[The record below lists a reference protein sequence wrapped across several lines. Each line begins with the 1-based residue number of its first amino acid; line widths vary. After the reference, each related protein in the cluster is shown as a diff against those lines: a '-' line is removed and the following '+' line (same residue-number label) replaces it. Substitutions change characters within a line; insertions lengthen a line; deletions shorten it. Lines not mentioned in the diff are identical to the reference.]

1 MNPHEQFEEHL
12 SKARDA
18 LEQGDT
24 IVASESVDR
33 ALSMRKQLDK
43 ERIAEATQVQA
54 RIRIADEEYDEAE
67 ELLRN
72 SLELRS
78 DSAEGRILLGE
89 LMLLEDRLDEA
100 TEVLRSALDISP
112 ENVDAFSLLIF
123 CHAKSGD
130 RASAHE
136 CFNRCVQFDSER
148 ADAYHHM
155 GVCCLCEGVS
165 DARTYF
171 EKAIANNPVLSGP
184 HYYLGAMAIAED
196 NLAAAEEHLRKE
208 LELNPA
214 NSLAELQLIRF
225 YLLQAP
231 WLEAASL
238 FDAHYPPELFGD
250 IPVLTRCR
258 FHFNYDVLDERF
270 QPFLDAVLKELPQT
284 PENLFH
290 IAKIYRLKS
299 LFGDAVEVL
308 KKILEADRLFRPA
321 YAELADL
328 YRVQDELSRACG
340 ILEEGVQLF
349 GDAESLCA
357 FARMLFQSGR
367 FTEAEEAARKAVS
380 LGPDLPEPHY
390 LLGAVIA
397 EFATRR
403 SGSEAALEEAEASLK
418 QALAIDPNHEPS
430 RAYLMHVTL
439 QREKYPE
446 CLQLARKA
454 LTENPQDRAALSYA
468 GRCYQATG
476 DLASA
481 EEHFV
486 KLMEHHPENL
496 SGRALLADVYYA
508 RGKFKQ
514 AAEELEQ
521 AIAIAGRR
529 PQADILFRLGEIYL
543 LHLNE
548 PDKARDVLIHFLQAA
563 PPGHPDFDRAKE
575 LLSGHSA

>member
-1 MNPHEQFEEHL
+1 MNPLEQFEEHL

-18 LEQGDT
+18 LDQGDT
-24 IVASESVDR
+24 IVASECVDR

-43 ERIAEATQVQA
+43 ERIAEATQLQA
-54 RIRIADEEYDEAE
+54 RIRIADEEYEEAE

-72 SLELRS
+72 SIELHS
-78 DSAEGRILLGE
+78 DNAEARVLLGE

-112 ENVDAFSLLIF
+112 ENMDAFSLLIF
-123 CHAKSGD
+123 CHARSGD
-130 RASAHE
+130 HASAHE
-136 CFNRCVQFDSER
+136 CFDRCVQLDSER
-148 ADAYHHM
+148 SDPYHHN

-165 DARTYF
+165 DAGTYF
-171 EKAIANNPVLSGP
+171 EKAIVQNPVLSGP
-184 HYYLGAMAIAED
+184 HYYLGAIAIAEND
-196 NLAAAEEHLRKE
+196 LVAAEEHLRKE

-214 NSLAELQLIRF
+214 NSLAECQLIRL
-225 YLLQAP
+225 YLVRAP
-231 WLEAASL
+231 WPEAASF
-238 FDAHYPPELFGD
+238 FDAHYPPELFCD
-250 IPVLTRCR
+250 IPVLTKCR

-270 QPFLDAVLKELPQT
+270 QPFLDAVLRELPQT

-290 IAKIYRLKS
+290 VAKMYRLKS

-328 YRVQDELSRACG
+328 YRVQDELSRACAV
-340 ILEEGVQLF
+340 LEEGVQLF

-367 FTEAEEAARKAVS
+367 FTEAEEAARKAAS
-380 LGPDLPEPHY
+380 LGPNVAEPHY
-390 LLGAVIA
+390 LLGAVLA

-403 SGSEAALEEAEASLK
+403 SGSEAVFEEAERSLK
-418 QALAIDPNHEPS
+418 QALVIDPHHEPS
-430 RAYLMHVTL
+430 RAYLMHVAL
-439 QREKYPE
+439 QQEKHPE
-446 CLQLARKA
+446 CLELSRKV

-468 GRCYQATG
+468 GRCHQATG
-476 DLASA
+476 ELASA
-481 EEHFV
+481 EEHLV
-486 KLMEHHPENL
+486 KLIEYHPDDL
-496 SGRALLADVYYA
+496 PGRALLADVYYA
-508 RGKFKQ
+508 RSKFKE

-529 PQADILFRLGEIYL
+529 PQPGLLFRLGETYL

-548 PDKARDVLIHFLQAA
+548 PAKARDVLIRFLQTA

>member
-1 MNPHEQFEEHL
+1 MNPLEPFQEHL

-24 IVASESVDR
+24 IVAAESVER
-33 ALSMRKQLDK
+33 ALSMKKQLDE
-43 ERIAEATQVQA
+43 ERIAEATQLQA
-54 RIRIADEEYDEAE
+54 RICIADEEYEEAE

-72 SLELRS
+72 SLGLGSGR
-78 DSAEGRILLGE
+78 AEGRVLLGE

-100 TEVLRSALDISP
+100 TELLRSALEISP
-112 ENVDAFSLLIF
+112 ENRDALCLLIF
-123 CHAKSGD
+123 CHAKCGD
-130 RASAHE
+130 HDSAHD
-136 CFNRCVQFDSER
+136 CFSRCVQLDSER

-155 GVCCLCEGVS
+155 GICCLCEAVS
-165 DARTYF
+165 DARTHF
-171 EKAIANNPVLSGP
+171 EKAIASDPVLSGP
-184 HYYLGAMAIAED
+184 HYYLGAMALSED
-196 NLAAAEEHLRKE
+196 DLRFAEEHLRRE

-214 NSLAELQLIRF
+214 NSLAELQLIRL
-225 YLLQAP
+225 YLLRAP
-231 WLEAASL
+231 WPEAVSL
-238 FDAHYPPELFGD
+238 FDAHYPPELFCD
-250 IPVLTRCR
+250 IPVLKRCR

-270 QPFLDAVLKELPQT
+270 QPFLNAVLKELPQT

-290 IAKIYRLKS
+290 VAKIYRLKS

-328 YRVQDELSRACG
+328 YRAQDELSRACAL
-340 ILEEGVQLF
+340 LEEGVQLF

-380 LGPDLPEPHY
+380 LGPDLAEPHY
-390 LLGAVIA
+390 LLGAVLA

-403 SGSEAALEEAEASLK
+403 SGSEAAFEEAEASLK

-446 CLQLARKA
+446 CLELARETLA
-454 LTENPQDRAALSYA
+454 GNPQDRAALSYA

-486 KLMEHHPENL
+486 KLTEHHPENL
-496 SGRALLADVYYA
+496 SGRELLADVYSA

-521 AIAIAGRR
+521 AIAIAGRN
-529 PQADILFRLGEIYL
+529 PQPSLLFRLGETYL

-548 PDKARDVLIHFLQAA
+548 PAKARDVLIRFLQTA
-563 PPGHPDFDRAKE
+563 PPGHPDFDRARE
-575 LLSGHSA
+575 FLSIRPA